1 MDASRIQVAVVGG
14 GTMGRD
20 IAATFANAGAQAHI
34 VETFPQARAVI
45 GERIGQTFDKLGAD
59 AAARARYTVHDSLAG
74 VPWPAIDI
82 VIEAVP
88 EQLELKRTLFRELET
103 LARRDTPLCSNSSAI
118 GISKIGEGLASR
130 DRMLNTHYFMPAH
143 LVPAVEVVSSEA
155 TDPKVADHVCAML
168 RATGRVPVRVKRD
181 IPGFLA
187 NRLQHALSRE
197 AFWLMEQGFCEA
209 EDIDAAVRFG
219 FGFRYIA
226 AGPCLQRDH
235 AGLEVHAAAGAEMY
249 PHFNNSPDVSSALT
263 DRVAANKL
271 GMKTGEGFYQWTP
284 ETIAAER
291 TRYEKTLAA
300 AFQIIKAELDGKPDG
315 KPDGKQ
321 VDDQ

>member
-1 MDASRIQVAVVGG
+1 MDASSIQVAVIGG

-20 IAATFANAGAQAHI
+20 IAATFAHAGAQAHI
-34 VETFPQARAVI
+34 VETFAQARAAI
-45 GERIGQTFDKLGAD
+45 DARIGQTFDKLDSDASARGRYRVHAD
-59 AAARARYTVHDSLAG
+59 LAS
-74 VPWPAIDI
+74 VPWPSIDI
-82 VIEAVP
+82 VIEAIP
-88 EQLELKRTLFRELET
+88 EQLEIKRTLFGQLET

-155 TDPKVADHVCAML
+155 TDPVVADRVCMLL

-197 AFWLMEQGFCEA
+197 AFWLIEQGFCEP

-249 PHFNNSPDVSSALT
+249 PHFNNASTVSPALS
-263 DRVAANKL
+263 DRVAAGKL
-271 GMKTGEGFYQWTP
+271 GMKSGEGFYTWTP

-291 TRYEKTLAA
+291 ARYERTLVQ
-300 AFQIIKAELDGKPDG
+300 AFQIIKAELDSK
-315 KPDGKQ
+315 
-321 VDDQ
+321 

>member
-1 MDASRIQVAVVGG
+1 MDASSIQVAVVGG

-20 IAATFANAGAQAHI
+20 IAATFAHAGAQAHI
-34 VETFPQARAVI
+34 VETFPEARAAI
-45 GERIGQTFDKLGAD
+45 AGRMAQTFDKLGAD
-59 AAARARYTVHDSLAG
+59 APARSRYTVHDTLES
-74 VPWPAIDI
+74 VPWSSIDI
-82 VIEAVP
+82 VIEAIP
-88 EQLELKRTLFRELET
+88 EQLEIKRALFRQLET

-118 GISKIGEGLASR
+118 GISKIGDGLATR
-130 DRMLNTHYFMPAH
+130 ERMLNTHYFMPAH

-155 TDPKVADHVCAML
+155 TDPKVAEHVCALL

-197 AFWLMEQGFCEA
+197 AFWLIEQGFCEP

-249 PHFNNSPDVSSALT
+249 PHFNNSPNVSPALS

-271 GMKTGEGFYQWTP
+271 GMKTGEGFYKWTP

-291 TRYEKTLAA
+291 ARYEKTLAQ
-300 AFQIIKAELDGKPDG
+300 AFQIIKAELD
-315 KPDGKQ
+315 
-321 VDDQ
+321 DQ

>member
-1 MDASRIQVAVVGG
+1 MDASSIQVAVVGG

-20 IAATFANAGAQAHI
+20 IAATFAHAGAQAHI
-34 VETFPQARAVI
+34 VETFPEARAAI
-45 GERIGQTFDKLGAD
+45 AGRIAQTFDKLGAD
-59 AAARARYTVHDSLAG
+59 AHARARYTVHDTLSS
-74 VPWPAIDI
+74 VPWSAIDI
-82 VIEAVP
+82 VIEAIP
-88 EQLELKRTLFRELET
+88 EQLEIKRALFRQLES

-118 GISKIGEGLASR
+118 GISRIGDGLASR

-155 TDPKVADHVCAML
+155 TDPKVADHVCALL
-168 RATGRVPVRVKRD
+168 RTTGRVPVRVKRD

-197 AFWLMEQGFCEA
+197 AFWLIEQGFCEP

-249 PHFNNSPDVSSALT
+249 PHFNNSPNVSPALS

-271 GMKTGEGFYQWTP
+271 GMKTGEGFYKWTP

-291 TRYEKTLAA
+291 ARYEKTLAQ
-300 AFQIIKAELDGKPDG
+300 AFQIIKAELH
-315 KPDGKQ
+315 
-321 VDDQ
+321 DQ

>member
-1 MDASRIQVAVVGG
+1 MIDATKIEMAVVGG

-20 IAATFANAGAQAHI
+20 IAATFSHAGAQAHI
-34 VETFPQARAVI
+34 VETFDAARAAI
-45 GERIGQTFDKLGAD
+45 PERIGQTFDKLGAD
-59 AAARARYTVHDSLAG
+59 AAARARYAVHASLAEL
-74 VPWPAIDI
+74 PWSTIDI

-88 EQLELKRTLFRELET
+88 EQLELKRTLFAELEL

-118 GISKIGEGLASR
+118 GISKIGEGLRTR

-143 LVPAVEVVSSEA
+143 LVPAVEVVSSDA
-155 TDPKVADHVCAML
+155 TDPVVAAHVCDIL

-197 AFWLMEQGFCEA
+197 AFWLLEQGFCEP

-226 AGPCLQRDH
+226 AGPCMQRDH

-249 PHFNNSPDVSSALT
+249 PHFNNSPTVSPALS
-263 DRVAANKL
+263 DRVAQGKL
-271 GMKTGEGFYQWTP
+271 GMKTGEGFYKWTP

-291 TRYEKTLAA
+291 ARYERTLAQ
-300 AFQIIKAELDGKPDG
+300 AFQIVKAELDGK
-315 KPDGKQ
+315 
-321 VDDQ
+321 

>member
-1 MDASRIQVAVVGG
+1 
-14 GTMGRD
+14 
-20 IAATFANAGAQAHI
+20 
-34 VETFPQARAVI
+34 
-45 GERIGQTFDKLGAD
+45 
-59 AAARARYTVHDSLAG
+59 
-74 VPWPAIDI
+74 
-82 VIEAVP
+82 
-88 EQLELKRTLFRELET
+88 
-103 LARRDTPLCSNSSAI
+103 
-118 GISKIGEGLASR
+118 
-130 DRMLNTHYFMPAH
+130 LNTHYFMPAH

-284 ETIAAER
+284 ETIAADFETFVSTVR
-291 TRYEKTLAA
+291 DKAGPIPIDFLA
-300 AFQIIKAELDGKPDG
+300 IKPSPKRLALLREQMRANRLVSDVARRHPEVSVIDVFSPLLDPRGEPDG
-315 KPDGKQ
+315 KLFAADRLHLGPAGYALWNRVVGEHLTNARPTK
-321 VDDQ
+321 VGGPSP

>member
-1 MDASRIQVAVVGG
+1 MDISSIQVAVIGG

-20 IAATFANAGAQAHI
+20 IAATFAQAGVQAHI
-34 VETFPQARAVI
+34 VETFPEARAAI
-45 GERIGQTFDKLGAD
+45 AGRIGQTFDKLGAD
-59 AAARARYTVHDSLAG
+59 AAARSRYTVHAELAG
-74 VPWPAIDI
+74 VPWPSIDI
-82 VIEAVP
+82 VIEAIP
-88 EQLELKRTLFRELET
+88 EQLEIKRALFAQLET

-155 TDPKVADHVCAML
+155 TDPKVADRVCALL

-197 AFWLMEQGFCEA
+197 AFWLIEQGFCEP

-249 PHFNNSPDVSSALT
+249 PHFNNAPTISPALA
-263 DRVAANKL
+263 DRVAQGKL
-271 GMKTGEGFYQWTP
+271 GMKTGEGFYSWTP

-291 TRYEKTLAA
+291 ARYEHTLAQ
-300 AFQIIKAELDGKPDG
+300 AFKIIKSELDGK
-315 KPDGKQ
+315 
-321 VDDQ
+321 

>member
-1 MDASRIQVAVVGG
+1 MDPTQLQVAVIGG

-20 IAATFANAGAQAHI
+20 IAATFAHAGARAHL
-34 VETFPQARAVI
+34 VEPFAQAREAI
-45 GERIGQTFDKLGAD
+45 PGRIGQTFDKLGAD
-59 AAARARYTVHDSLAG
+59 TAARERVQVHASLDTIL
-74 VPWPAIDI
+74 WPGIDLA
-82 VIEAVP
+82 IEAIP
-88 EQLELKRTLFRELET
+88 EQLEAKRALFADLERR
-103 LARRDTPLCSNSSAI
+103 ARRDTPLASNSSAI
-118 GISKIGEGLASR
+118 GISKIGEGLATR

-155 TDPKVADHVCAML
+155 TDPEVAERVCAML
-168 RATGRVPVRVKRD
+168 RASGRVPVRVKRD

-197 AFWLMEQGFCEA
+197 AFWLIEQGFCEP

-249 PHFNNSPDVSSALT
+249 PHFNNAPTVSPALA
-263 DRVAANKL
+263 DRVAQGRL
-271 GMKTGEGFYQWTP
+271 GMKTGEGFYRWTP
-284 ETIAAER
+284 ETIEAER
-291 TRYEKTLAA
+291 ARYERTLAQ
-300 AFQIIKAELDGKPDG
+300 AFEIIRAEL
-315 KPDGKQ
+315 Q
-321 VDDQ
+321 SR

>member
-1 MDASRIQVAVVGG
+1 
-14 GTMGRD
+14 
-20 IAATFANAGAQAHI
+20 
-34 VETFPQARAVI
+34 
-45 GERIGQTFDKLGAD
+45 ERIGQTFDKLGAD
-59 AAARARYTVHDSLAG
+59 AAARGRYTVHDSLAG
-74 VPWPAIDI
+74 VPWPSIDI

-155 TDPKVADHVCAML
+155 TDPKVADRVCAML

-197 AFWLMEQGFCEA
+197 AFWLMDQGFCEA

-271 GMKTGEGFYQWTP
+271 GMKTGEGFYTWTP

-291 TRYEKTLAA
+291 ARYEKTLAA
-300 AFQIIKAELDGKPDG
+300 AFQIIKSELDGK
-315 KPDGKQ
+315 KA
-321 VDDQ
+321 DDQ